1 MTSQFYVRSPTWGA
15 TVSTVKLAS
24 AGRSTTTADTCQC
37 DGGGGGGAVGIRRAL
52 ITRCIDTYGYVQ
64 ELLGIEGFSP
74 GVPY

>member
-1 MTSQFYVRSPTWGA
+1 MCAASRES
-15 TVSTVKLAS
+15 TVSTPVHKLAS

-37 DGGGGGGAVGIRRAL
+37 DGGGAVGIRRTL

>member
-15 TVSTVKLAS
+15 TVWTVYKLAS
-24 AGRSTTTADTCQC
+24 AGRSTTTADTCQR
-37 DGGGGGGAVGIRRAL
+37 DGGGAGGVRRAL
-52 ITRCIDTYGYVQ
+52 ITRCVDTYGYVQ